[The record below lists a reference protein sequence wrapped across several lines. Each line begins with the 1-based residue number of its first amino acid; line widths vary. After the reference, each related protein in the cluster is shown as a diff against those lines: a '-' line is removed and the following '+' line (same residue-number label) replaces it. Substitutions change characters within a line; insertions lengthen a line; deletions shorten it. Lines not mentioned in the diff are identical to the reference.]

1 MRKIAARVVT
11 IWIVLFI
18 VYFVLTRPTDAA
30 HYMRDWYDGVHSA
43 ASSVSKL
50 LSSF

>member
-1 MRKIAARVVT
+1 VRKIAARVIT
-11 IWIVLFI
+11 TWIVLFI

-30 HYMRDWYDGVHSA
+30 HYIHDWYRGVHSA
-43 ASSVSKL
+43 ANSVAKL